1 MVGNSTFATPETL
14 TRMPYLKAWLRETLR
29 LYPVLSAIPRRPKD
43 IILGGYHI
51 PGGTAQ
57 VEFLVQQ
64 IGHEESI
71 FEDAEAFKLEKW
83 LRNKDT
89 ALIESAEAFASLP
102 FGRRI
107 AALELH
113 LVMAR
118 IVQQFDISHPTR
130 YVLRVCPLRNIPPI
144 ERFPS

>member
-14 TRMPYLKAWLRETLR
+14 ARMPYLKAWLRETLR

-64 IGHEESI
+64 IGQDESI

-83 LRNKDT
+83 LRKKDT

-130 YVLRVCPLRNIPPI
+130 YVLRVCPLSNIPPI
-144 ERFPS
+144 ERSPS

>member
-14 TRMPYLKAWLRETLR
+14 ARMPYLKAWLRETLR

-43 IILGGYHI
+43 MILGGYLI

-64 IGHEESI
+64 IGQDESI

-83 LRNKDT
+83 LRKKDT
-89 ALIESAEAFASLP
+89 TLIESAEAFASLP

-118 IVQQFDISHPTR
+118 IVQQFDISYPTR
-130 YVLRVCPLRNIPPI
+130 YILTVCPLRNIPPI
-144 ERFPS
+144 DRFPS

>member
-14 TRMPYLKAWLRETLR
+14 ARMPYLKAWLRETLR

-64 IGHEESI
+64 IGQDESI

-89 ALIESAEAFASLP
+89 TLIESAEAFASLP

-130 YVLRVCPLRNIPPI
+130 YVLRVCSLRNIPPI